1 MDFSMGASALVT
13 TPGITDKEAD
23 VEVRP
28 DLNLPPPLMCGEHE
42 CPPKDRSPGFPSGD
56 AGWPVEDPGWWFGYW
71 YDLDSD
77 GMDDRLQRIIAGER
91 ESVSTTSIT
100 GADGLATVAIVVDY
114 SWQPGPTSILAIKEV
129 LHEHGWS
136 EEGSW
141 FDVLHIL
148 DSIVIDHVPVSSL
161 IDIWNLEGVVM
172 IEEQNVLVPLL
183 DNAPRGS
190 KVRDSD
196 IFDETMRDFGYDG
209 SGVVIAILDTGVDN
223 EHFSLDDFSDNNND
237 NEKEPDE
244 LADPKWIGGCDAT
257 SWNSQDCDDG
267 NNDPDDG
274 DGHGTHVAG
283 IALGTGDERRINQG
297 YAPGSYLVDVKVM
310 SDAGATNSAATLR
323 GIQWVIDNVDHD
335 WGNNES
341 SEGIDVMSMSFGS
354 GSDPQGDDPGDNGSN
369 AEARA
374 VDEAADAGIVPV
386 AAIGNDGRRR
396 ITSVGAADSAIT
408 VGAIDDENT
417 IERGDDMIESYSN
430 SGPRED
436 DGDENEWE
444 ELKPTVVA
452 PGSNI
457 MSAQHAA
464 SSSSIPG
471 APKPLAEDS
480 YTQMTGTSM
489 SAPAVAGFVAVMLQ
503 IDDSVDPQEVKD
515 LLQNNSETRG
525 SASQP
530 SITDNSTGSASSTA
544 I

>member
-1 MDFSMGASALVT
+1 MVRSRHPAVPLIAVALLLVMDFSIGASALVT
-13 TPGITDKEAD
+13 SPDIVDKEAD
-23 VEVRP
+23 AEVRP
-28 DLNLPPPLMCGEHE
+28 GLNLPPPLMCGDHE
-42 CPPKDRSPGFPSGD
+42 CPLKDRSPGFPSGD

-129 LHEHGWS
+129 LHDHGWS

-196 IFDETMRDFGYDG
+196 VFDETMRDFGYDG

-267 NNDPDDG
+267 NTDPDDG

-354 GSDPQGDDPGDNGSN
+354 ASDPQGDDPGDNGSS

-374 VDEAADAGIVPV
+374 VDEAADAGVVPV

-396 ITSVGAADSAIT
+396 ITSVGASDSAIT

-417 IERGDDMIESYSN
+417 IERGDDMIASYSN

-436 DGDENEWE
+436 DGDENEWD

-464 SSSSIPG
+464 SSSTLPG
-471 APKPLAEDS
+471 TPKPLAEDS

-489 SAPAVAGFVAVMLQ
+489 SCPAVAGFVAVMLQ
-503 IDDSVDPQEVKD
+503 IDDGLEPQEV
-515 LLQNNSETRG
+515 N
-525 SASQP
+525 P
-530 SITDNSTGSASSTA
+530 SSSVE
-544 I
+544 

>member
-1 MDFSMGASALVT
+1 MGASALVT

-28 DLNLPPPLMCGEHE
+28 NLNLPPPLMCGEHE

-114 SWQPGPTSILAIKEV
+114 SWQPGPTSILAIKEA

-267 NNDPDDG
+267 NIDPDDG

-310 SDAGATNSAATLR
+310 SDAGATNSAAILR
-323 GIQWVIDNVDHD
+323 VIQWVIDNVDHD
-335 WGNNES
+335 W
-341 SEGIDVMSMSFGS
+341 
-354 GSDPQGDDPGDNGSN
+354 
-369 AEARA
+369 
-374 VDEAADAGIVPV
+374 
-386 AAIGNDGRRR
+386 
-396 ITSVGAADSAIT
+396 
-408 VGAIDDENT
+408 
-417 IERGDDMIESYSN
+417 
-430 SGPRED
+430 
-436 DGDENEWE
+436 
-444 ELKPTVVA
+444 
-452 PGSNI
+452 
-457 MSAQHAA
+457 
-464 SSSSIPG
+464 
-471 APKPLAEDS
+471 
-480 YTQMTGTSM
+480 
-489 SAPAVAGFVAVMLQ
+489 
-503 IDDSVDPQEVKD
+503 
-515 LLQNNSETRG
+515 
-525 SASQP
+525 
-530 SITDNSTGSASSTA
+530 
-544 I
+544 